1 MAYSTSDIRNVCLV
15 GPSNAGK
22 TQLAERL
29 LHTGGAIAEYG
40 SVDKGNT
47 VSDFTEREKQLGH
60 SQYPSICHLDHG
72 GIHVNL
78 IDTPG
83 YRDFFGR
90 ALSVLPAA
98 ETAAVVINAQEGIE
112 MIARRMMDAAKKQR
126 LCRMIIINKI
136 DADDLDLEALVAEIR
151 STFGAECLPLNLPSA
166 DGKSVVD
173 CFFQP
178 SGDATL
184 FSDVASA
191 HTEIVDQVVE
201 VDEELMELYLEQG
214 QELKP
219 EQLHEPFEKSLRE
232 GHLVPI
238 CFVSAN
244 TGAGIAQLLKIFEEL
259 MPNPT
264 EGNPPRFLQGEGDDA
279 KEVVTD
285 RQTRTPMRLLTCS
298 WSTSIRSRVELG
310 IFRIHQ
316 GTIRTGNQLFVGD
329 ARKPIKV
336 NQLLKLNGGTHVP
349 DQHRCAG
356 RYLRHTARRRRR
368 TMGPCCTTPT
378 TRIIS
383 T

>member
-29 LHTGGAIAEYG
+29 LHRGGAIAEYG

-90 ALSVLPAA
+90 AISVLPAA

-112 MIARRMMDAAKKQR
+112 MIARRMMNAAKKQR

-136 DADDLDLEALVAEIR
+136 DADDLDLESLLAEIR

-191 HTEIVDQVVE
+191 HT
-201 VDEELMELYLEQG
+201 
-214 QELKP
+214 
-219 EQLHEPFEKSLRE
+219 
-232 GHLVPI
+232 
-238 CFVSAN
+238 
-244 TGAGIAQLLKIFEEL
+244 
-259 MPNPT
+259 
-264 EGNPPRFLQGEGDDA
+264 
-279 KEVVTD
+279 
-285 RQTRTPMRLLTCS
+285 
-298 WSTSIRSRVELG
+298 
-310 IFRIHQ
+310 
-316 GTIRTGNQLFVGD
+316 
-329 ARKPIKV
+329 
-336 NQLLKLNGGTHVP
+336 
-349 DQHRCAG
+349 
-356 RYLRHTARRRRR
+356 
-368 TMGPCCTTPT
+368 
-378 TRIIS
+378 
-383 T
+383 